1 MEETITELE
10 KLFSE
15 AKAQNEFEF
24 ILALINFKGMEAKYD
39 TLYEWFDAIEMYKEL
54 YQKFDWKKKTRMAC
68 MI

>member
-24 ILALINFKGMEAKYD
+24 ILTLINFKGMEAKYD

-54 YQKFDWKKKTRMAC
+54 YQQFDGVSSP
-68 MI
+68 